1 MGLPEKLRGIPGGGG
16 IDLPV
21 SERMPPGAGGAPGA
35 PTGAPLVGAPLVGA
49 PLVGAPL
56 VGAVCGAEPAGRG
69 ITEAGAPAE
78 EAAGA
83 RAPGPTGGVDG
94 RGEATGRLPAV
105 ALPGRLLDEMMRDPA
120 GPPEAGGRGPGAIG
134 PDSAADGRGAPSA
147 GRFSTGLDGVGATGS
162 GDEGAT
168 GAAGAD
174 VASAATD
181 GALTSGAV
189 GDSTAAG
196 RSDDSTRTPDAC
208 SSGAVADTASTVVG
222 VTALPLAG
230 AIGGSGERS
239 ATTGGMATST
249 GGAASATDFL
259 PPLTGLAG
267 SSGWTSRRSPSAS
280 ALRRTRSAWASSML
294 EE

>member
-1 MGLPEKLRGIPGGGG
+1 MPGGGG

-21 SERMPPGAGGAPGA
+21 SERIPPGAGVAPGA
-35 PTGAPLVGAPLVGA
+35 PTGAPPVGTP
-49 PLVGAPL
+49 
-56 VGAVCGAEPAGRG
+56 VCGPDPAGRG
-69 ITEAGAPAE
+69 ITEPGTPAA

-83 RAPGPTGGVDG
+83 RAPGPTGGIDG

-134 PDSAADGRGAPSA
+134 PDSPAGGRGAPSA
-147 GRFSTGLDGVGATGS
+147 GRFSAGLGGVGATGS
-162 GDEGAT
+162 DTEGAT
-168 GAAGAD
+168 GVAGAD
-174 VASAATD
+174 VTSAATD
-181 GALTSGAV
+181 GALTNGGA

-196 RSDDSTRTPDAC
+196 RSDDSTRTSDAC
-208 SSGAVADTASTVVG
+208 SSGAVANTASTVAGMTVRP
-222 VTALPLAG
+222 PLAG
-230 AIGGSGERS
+230 AIAGSGKRS
-239 ATTGGMATST
+239 ATAGAMPTSAA
-249 GGAASATDFL
+249 GAASATGFL